1 MTCTAFHTAAS
12 SPSVDYFRF
21 KAYFYP
27 IPLLLHSER
36 SPFICLSGNESKV
49 NRNALTVCL
58 VDHVTYIT
66 VYASD
71 KQPPCYAW
79 LSRFFKPCF
88 IPQQEFHLWGCDIFY
103 VIYSI
108 VLSPPA
114 MAAPPPHP
122 LAISFDNP
130 SLCFCNE
137 KQHSSSGMTSSVST
151 EAGTEDTTLPRDW
164 IAPT

>member
-21 KAYFYP
+21 EAYFYP
-27 IPLLLHSER
+27 LPLLLHSES

-49 NRNALTVCL
+49 NRNALTVRL
-58 VDHVTYIT
+58 VAQVTYIA

-79 LSRFFKPCF
+79 LSRVLKSRF
-88 IPQQEFHLWGCDIFY
+88 IPIQEFHLWGCDIFY

-114 MAAPPPHP
+114 IAAPPPVP
-122 LAISFDNP
+122 L
-130 SLCFCNE
+130 L
-137 KQHSSSGMTSSVST
+137 
-151 EAGTEDTTLPRDW
+151 
-164 IAPT
+164 